1 VLFVDHLSPSKR
13 SMLAG
18 KPRRIANGETRPD
31 CPMDYLKAK
40 S

>member
-1 VLFVDHLSPSKR
+1 
-13 SMLAG
+13 MLAG